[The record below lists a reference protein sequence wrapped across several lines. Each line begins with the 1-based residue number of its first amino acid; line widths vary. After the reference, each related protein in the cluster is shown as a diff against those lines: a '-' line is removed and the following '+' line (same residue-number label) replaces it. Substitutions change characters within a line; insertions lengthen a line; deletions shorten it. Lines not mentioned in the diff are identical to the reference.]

1 MMPALFK
8 LGNPSADSPVGFEE
22 GCGDGDDAGEERN
35 GGGGVG
41 EGVRGGGDD
50 QVKV

>member
-1 MMPALFK
+1 MVPALFK
-8 LGNPSADSPVGFEE
+8 LGNPSADSPVRFVE
-22 GCGDGDDAGEERN
+22 GCGDGAGEERN

-41 EGVRGGGDD
+41 GGVRGGGDD